1 MNYSGKLKQMSTKSN
16 GKTIRTQGR
25 RASFKKLLLLLRW

>member
-1 MNYSGKLKQMSTKSN
+1 MNYSEKLKQMSTKSN

-25 RASFKKLLLLLRW
+25 RASFKKAVVTL